1 MVEIPWSQYV
11 KESFSDSHP
20 EELRDSLFKVDIH
33 SSNGLE
39 FSYYLDATSDHSLAE
54 NIGRL
59 NLHLFQLRQSKI
71 T

>member
-1 MVEIPWSQYV
+1 MGLKKLWTSTVQAV
-11 KESFSDSHP
+11 
-20 EELRDSLFKVDIH
+20 IH